1 MPTAKVQ
8 FIIDSFKNQVRVM
21 ATHCY
26 GSRVLQRII
35 EYCNPGQIADMYD
48 EIHRDLT
55 ALTHDQYGNYV
66 IQNMVEYGRVSD
78 KEAVFATVKKS
89 LAMMSCHKY
98 ASNIVEKSLQHVDD
112 DAKQSVID
120 IILED
125 DKADAHLLLMMKDKF
140 GNYVIQKLMQIAE
153 GERKVKLEKRLNDYI
168 PVLEKLPYG
177 KHILYALKDEWHKK
191 GDDEGDSD
199 DDDDGD
205 DDDDEDDDGNENR
218 ESGTTNASV
227 SQRESGA
234 TDAS

>member
-1 MPTAKVQ
+1 
-8 FIIDSFKNQVRVM
+8 
-21 ATHCY
+21 
-26 GSRVLQRII
+26 
-35 EYCNPGQIADMYD
+35 
-48 EIHRDLT
+48 
-55 ALTHDQYGNYV
+55 
-66 IQNMVEYGRVSD
+66 VEYGRESD

-112 DAKQSVID
+112 EAKQSVID

-177 KHILYALKDEWHKK
+177 KHILYALKDEWQKK
-191 GDDEGDSD
+191 DEEGSD
-199 DDDDGD
+199 EVSEEGSEDGD
-205 DDDDEDDDGNENR
+205 DASDDGGNDASAQR
-218 ESGTTNASV
+218 ESGASGTTDGT
-227 SQRESGA
+227 QRDSGA